1 MCKFSHFCTI
11 WVLTLDRNLIAH
23 EFFGQCKPTLNFV
36 FFYLWRLCRTMNEP
50 FRSRAK
56 SQLRLILQFRGTQPP
71 PPNTPMRL
79 IILDHI
85 MQQQFRRWL
94 LGFTFH
100 HQIQFPPFHKVRA
113 PIVAVKGTTLGRV
126 CFNFR
131 NSLRWWNPSW
141 KPVCTCAHFPL
152 HVQCQLRS
160 TTHISC
166 FAAHIADCPLF
177 AAHMEDELLPTK
189 ANFLSHNTQAF
200 ERFLHQ
206 WRLPSGLMQYW
217 QYFLTQEWERFHQDH
232 DSASVWTLPAVRRD
246 LNLLRHWII
255 SPSDHFPHSLTVHCP
270 CQWHELL
277 QKTFLDAAIF
287 ERCSQPAGQVLCNLE
302 QQLPDLLRSQYSWWI
317 DFKRSTLSKGYILPK
332 PSRGFAKARPIVD
345 YSTAWSRK
353 LGSAL
358 STILIAILNAVFGSI
373 LEFAHVQDV
382 ITGISALFSMED
394 FAETAFSLR
403 QGDIAGFYNQV
414 EHDRILL
421 AIQFALFTFASQCE
435 QGLDTV
441 MQSHVVRLERI
452 LRVFQGSWREKTKQY
467 MTITL
472 RDIPSLVQYLLDHSY
487 FTVGSQ
493 VLRQRR
499 GASMGSQFAPVL
511 CSAVAL
517 QREWNFAMSF
527 SPFTWDRSL
536 HHRYVDNRALLISRH
551 SRKLSHIQVFWNLQ
565 FYSAPILLEVVA
577 GQEALGF
584 HLDTLQQ
591 TITLELPW
599 NKPLRSI
606 RSASTSRAILSGLCA
621 RLRLIRFHV
630 FQPKF
635 SWTRFRIFWALCIN
649 EFLNFSL
656 MRIYV

>member
-1 MCKFSHFCTI
+1 
-11 WVLTLDRNLIAH
+11 
-23 EFFGQCKPTLNFV
+23 
-36 FFYLWRLCRTMNEP
+36 
-50 FRSRAK
+50 
-56 SQLRLILQFRGTQPP
+56 
-71 PPNTPMRL
+71 MRL
-79 IILDHI
+79 IILDDI

-287 ERCSQPAGQVLCNLE
+287 ERCSPPAGQVLRNLE
-302 QQLPDLLRSQYSWWI
+302 QQPPDLLRSQYSWGI

-353 LGSAL
+353 LGSA
-358 STILIAILNAVFGSI
+358 
-373 LEFAHVQDV
+373 
-382 ITGISALFSMED
+382 
-394 FAETAFSLR
+394 
-403 QGDIAGFYNQV
+403 
-414 EHDRILL
+414 
-421 AIQFALFTFASQCE
+421 
-435 QGLDTV
+435 
-441 MQSHVVRLERI
+441 
-452 LRVFQGSWREKTKQY
+452 
-467 MTITL
+467 
-472 RDIPSLVQYLLDHSY
+472 
-487 FTVGSQ
+487 
-493 VLRQRR
+493 
-499 GASMGSQFAPVL
+499 
-511 CSAVAL
+511 
-517 QREWNFAMSF
+517 
-527 SPFTWDRSL
+527 
-536 HHRYVDNRALLISRH
+536 
-551 SRKLSHIQVFWNLQ
+551 
-565 FYSAPILLEVVA
+565 
-577 GQEALGF
+577 
-584 HLDTLQQ
+584 
-591 TITLELPW
+591 
-599 NKPLRSI
+599 
-606 RSASTSRAILSGLCA
+606 
-621 RLRLIRFHV
+621 
-630 FQPKF
+630 
-635 SWTRFRIFWALCIN
+635 
-649 EFLNFSL
+649 
-656 MRIYV
+656 

>member
-1 MCKFSHFCTI
+1 M
-11 WVLTLDRNLIAH
+11 
-23 EFFGQCKPTLNFV
+23 
-36 FFYLWRLCRTMNEP
+36 
-50 FRSRAK
+50 
-56 SQLRLILQFRGTQPP
+56 
-71 PPNTPMRL
+71 
-79 IILDHI
+79 
-85 MQQQFRRWL
+85 
-94 LGFTFH
+94 
-100 HQIQFPPFHKVRA
+100 
-113 PIVAVKGTTLGRV
+113 
-126 CFNFR
+126 
-131 NSLRWWNPSW
+131 
-141 KPVCTCAHFPL
+141 
-152 HVQCQLRS
+152 QCQSRS

-287 ERCSQPAGQVLCNLE
+287 ERCSQPAGQVLRNLE
-302 QQLPDLLRSQYSWWI
+302 QQLPDLLRSQYSWGI

-403 QGDIAGFYNQV
+403 QTDIAGFYNQV

-421 AIQFALFTFASQCE
+421 AIQFAIFTFASQCE
-435 QGLDTV
+435 QGLHTV

-472 RDIPSLVQYLLDHSY
+472 RDIPSLVQYLLEHSY

-493 VLRQRR
+493 VFRQRR

-511 CSAVAL
+511 CSAVAH

-527 SPFTWDRSL
+527 SPFT
-536 HHRYVDNRALLISRH
+536 
-551 SRKLSHIQVFWNLQ
+551 
-565 FYSAPILLEVVA
+565 
-577 GQEALGF
+577 
-584 HLDTLQQ
+584 
-591 TITLELPW
+591 
-599 NKPLRSI
+599 
-606 RSASTSRAILSGLCA
+606 
-621 RLRLIRFHV
+621 
-630 FQPKF
+630 
-635 SWTRFRIFWALCIN
+635 
-649 EFLNFSL
+649 
-656 MRIYV
+656 